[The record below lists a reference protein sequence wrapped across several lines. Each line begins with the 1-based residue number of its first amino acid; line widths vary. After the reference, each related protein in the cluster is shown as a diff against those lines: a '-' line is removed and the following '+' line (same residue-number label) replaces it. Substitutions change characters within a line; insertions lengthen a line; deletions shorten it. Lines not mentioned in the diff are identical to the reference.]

1 MAYTQMPGRDKAEN
15 ENINALT
22 NGGKKKKVK
31 KFNNE
36 TKETSEIDVVSGS
49 GSDKMAK
56 SLGNVVDFGKS
67 QSQSI
72 DGMTGKNRPGT
83 NANTTATASTFG
95 TLPKGFKG
103 MAFNKSNKKVNFS
116 NNNNDALRGEQYRIY
131 K

>member
-36 TKETSEIDVVSGS
+36 TKKTSEIDVVSGS

-72 DGMTGKNRPGT
+72 DGMTGRNRPGT
-83 NANTTATASTFG
+83 NASTTATASTFG
-95 TLPKGFKG
+95 SLPKGFKG
-103 MAFNKSNKKVNFS
+103 TAFNKDNKKVDFS
-116 NNNNDALRGEQYRIY
+116 NNNNDALRGGKFRIY

>member
-15 ENINALT
+15 KNITALT
-22 NGGKKKKVK
+22 NGDKKKKVK

-36 TKETSEIDVVSGS
+36 TKETSEVDVVSGS
-49 GSDKMAK
+49 GADKMAK
-56 SLGNVVDFGKS
+56 NLGNVVDFGKS

-72 DGMTGKNRPGT
+72 DGMTGKNRAGT
-83 NANTTATASTFG
+83 NASTVATASTFG

>member
-1 MAYTQMPGRDKAEN
+1 MAYTQMPGRDKVDN
-15 ENINALT
+15 KNIDALT

-36 TKETSEIDVVSGS
+36 TKKTSEIDVVSGS
-49 GSDKMAK
+49 GADKMAK
-56 SLGNVVDFGKS
+56 KLGNVVDFGKS

-72 DGMTGKNRPGT
+72 DGMTGKNRSGT